1 MALMVYKTCCK
12 VEGGLPTGVKIQMM
26 INIIV
31 DFVIGLV
38 PFLGDM
44 ADALFR
50 ANTRNVILL
59 EEHLREKGKKDLR
72 KSGMPVPDLDPSS
85 PVEFDRYKEEEHGT
99 LGGRV
104 PAEPAAAMSKNG
116 RSRPADEE
124 MGYGTTA
131 NATAGVSK
139 NKKSGRK

>member
-12 VEGGLPTGVKIQMM
+12 VEGGLPNGVKIQMM
-26 INIIV
+26 FNIIV

-72 KSGMPVPDLDPSS
+72 KSGMPVPEVDPSS
-85 PVEFDRYKEEEHGT
+85 PIEYDRYKEEEHGT

-104 PAEPAAAMSKNG
+104 PAEPAAAARANG

-124 MGYGTTA
+124 MGFGTTA
-131 NATAGVSK
+131 NVTAGERKSK
-139 NKKSGRK
+139 KGGRK